1 MGDVVNLGKSELC
14 KAQIP
19 HKNPPPV
26 SPGCPFLPKI
36 QAPVRKKRRGGGGY
50 FPMGKA
56 VGMGQR
62 KG

>member
-1 MGDVVNLGKSELC
+1 MGDVVNLGKSDLC

-19 HKNPPPV
+19 HKNPPA

-36 QAPVRKKRRGGGGY
+36 QAPERKKRRGGY